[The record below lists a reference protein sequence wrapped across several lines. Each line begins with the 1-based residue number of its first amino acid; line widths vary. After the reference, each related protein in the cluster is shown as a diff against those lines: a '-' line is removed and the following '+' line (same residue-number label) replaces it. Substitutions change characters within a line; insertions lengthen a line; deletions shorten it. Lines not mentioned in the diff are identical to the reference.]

1 MAENPLTLPVRELTD
16 AYARG
21 ELNPIDVTE
30 DVLDRI
36 DRFDPELRA
45 YVTVTADLARK
56 QAAEAAERYRR
67 GERAPLLGVPV
78 SIKDAFHL
86 ADTETG
92 LGSLTQRGRIARSDS
107 GAVARLRA
115 AGSVMPG
122 KTHVPEFCQS
132 ATSDNLLGRETGNP
146 WDPSRT
152 PGGSS
157 GGAAASVGAGLAT
170 IALGSDGGGSI
181 RIPSAFSGLVGFK
194 PTTGSCADERGFRAM
209 TDFVT
214 AGPLAWTVD
223 DARIMT
229 EVLAETTFERTAVPH
244 RRIAFCRRPDG
255 RPVDPAVARTVET
268 VAGILSDLGHEVVE
282 TDIPIQG
289 WNEIFGPLVLDDEL
303 RERAHLLDDP
313 ELLTPYER
321 ASLRAAMQLTSAE
334 VAGAR
339 EALDGFRLRMD
350 DFLHRF
356 DAILTPTVAT
366 VAFPHEERPKT
377 IAGEKVDWLWG
388 AFPFTSPFNVAAT
401 PAITLPAGTSEGL
414 PIGAQLVAARGRDA
428 DLLNLAESLETALD
442 FDYTP
447 VRARWALQAAP
458 EPEPVP

>member
-1 MAENPLTLPVRELTD
+1 M
-16 AYARG
+16 
-21 ELNPIDVTE
+21 
-30 DVLDRI
+30 
-36 DRFDPELRA
+36 
-45 YVTVTADLARK
+45 
-56 QAAEAAERYRR
+56 
-67 GERAPLLGVPV
+67 
-78 SIKDAFHL
+78 
-86 ADTETG
+86 
-92 LGSLTQRGRIARSDS
+92 ARSDS

-122 KTHVPEFCQS
+122 KTHIPEFCQS
-132 ATSDNLLGRETGNP
+132 ATSDNLLDRETGNP

-214 AGPLAWTVD
+214 AGPPAWTVD

-229 EVLAETTFERTAVPH
+229 EILAETTFERTTVRH
-244 RRIAFCRRPDG
+244 RRIAFFRRPDG

-289 WNEIFGPLVLDDEL
+289 WNEIFGPLVLDDGL

-313 ELLTPYER
+313 ELLTP
-321 ASLRAAMQLTSAE
+321 LRAGESASRD
-334 VAGAR
+334 AADQRRGR
-339 EALDGFRLRMD
+339 RCPRALDGFLLRMD
-350 DFLHRF
+350 DFLHRCRQGHRH
-356 DAILTPTVAT
+356 P
-366 VAFPHEERPKT
+366 ERY
-377 IAGEKVDWLWG
+377 
-388 AFPFTSPFNVAAT
+388 
-401 PAITLPAGTSEGL
+401 
-414 PIGAQLVAARGRDA
+414 RGRRP
-428 DLLNLAESLETALD
+428 LLLRLR
-442 FDYTP
+442 
-447 VRARWALQAAP
+447 VARRLGGR
-458 EPEPVP
+458 